1 MAMILRLLVI
11 ATVFAPMRALADGL
25 PLVNGRYL
33 DGDVTV
39 FTLTAEQERFIACVR
54 ERHTDTKKTPYV
66 FTLNPSQAAQLK
78 REARISP
85 ARFQVYETYRGFN
98 DAGPHWNIVLRFSEH
113 EIEVPHKLPLSNRKA
128 EQAEFEVQ
136 GWKPNPSIE
145 RACSGGLRPPHISN
159 ASH

>member
-1 MAMILRLLVI
+1 MLTKHVGRFR
-11 ATVFAPMRALADGL
+11 VFYEAPVGPLGRSSLSAQDHAGVADHS
-25 PLVNGRYL
+25 
-33 DGDVTV
+33 
-39 FTLTAEQERFIACVR
+39 F

-113 EIEVPHKLPLSNRKA
+113 EIEVPHKLLLSNRKA

-145 RACSGGLRPPHISN
+145 RACSSGLRPPHISN